1 MTTQTIEALGRL
13 RLEGMIDALEQQSRS
28 SEFLTLGF
36 DERLSHLVTAE
47 KANCSDNGF
56 CRTPQVQRDS

>member
-1 MTTQTIEALGRL
+1 MRASIEALGRL

-36 DERLSHLVTAE
+36 DERLSHLVAAG
-47 KANCSDNGF
+47 KGHCSDNGF
-56 CRTPQVQRDS
+56 CHTPQVQRDS